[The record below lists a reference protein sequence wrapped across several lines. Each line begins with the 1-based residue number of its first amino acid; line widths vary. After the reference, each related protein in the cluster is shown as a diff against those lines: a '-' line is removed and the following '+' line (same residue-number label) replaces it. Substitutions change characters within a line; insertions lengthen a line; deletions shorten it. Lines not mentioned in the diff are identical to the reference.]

1 MHLRA
6 LVRSRANVTY
16 SMMRLSCGDA
26 LEWRPPFLQQRLQSG
41 LCNSSGQEEDDMA
54 LCMHGKQHV
63 GEKHGTN
70 ITQSGYLQVVSV
82 GVIGSSADWGG
93 GRI

>member
-1 MHLRA
+1 
-6 LVRSRANVTY
+6 
-16 SMMRLSCGDA
+16 
-26 LEWRPPFLQQRLQSG
+26 
-41 LCNSSGQEEDDMA
+41 MA

-82 GVIGSSADWGG
+82 GVIGSSAEWGG
-93 GRI
+93 GRIKAVEEGGDGMKRKEKVKIY

>member
-1 MHLRA
+1 MASSVPPAEITVGASVIA
-6 LVRSRANVTY
+6 LGGRRMTWLFACT
-16 SMMRLSCGDA
+16 GK
-26 LEWRPPFLQQRLQSG
+26 
-41 LCNSSGQEEDDMA
+41 
-54 LCMHGKQHV
+54 KQHV

>member
-1 MHLRA
+1 
-6 LVRSRANVTY
+6 
-16 SMMRLSCGDA
+16 
-26 LEWRPPFLQQRLQSG
+26 
-41 LCNSSGQEEDDMA
+41 MA
-54 LCMHGKQHV
+54 LCMHGKQCV

-82 GVIGSSADWGG
+82 GVIGSSAEWGG

>member
-1 MHLRA
+1 MCS
-6 LVRSRANVTY
+6 SR
-16 SMMRLSCGDA
+16 GDA
-26 LEWRPPFLQQRLQSG
+26 SEWRPPFFPSG
-41 LCNSSGQEEDDMA
+41 RDYSWASVIA
-54 LCMHGKQHV
+54 LGGRRMTWLFACMGKQRV

>member
-1 MHLRA
+1 M
-6 LVRSRANVTY
+6 
-16 SMMRLSCGDA
+16 
-26 LEWRPPFLQQRLQSG
+26 
-41 LCNSSGQEEDDMA
+41 
-54 LCMHGKQHV
+54 

>member
-1 MHLRA
+1 M
-6 LVRSRANVTY
+6 TW
-16 SMMRLSCGDA
+16 LSA
-26 LEWRPPFLQQRLQSG
+26 
-41 LCNSSGQEEDDMA
+41 
-54 LCMHGKQHV
+54 CMGKQRV

>member
-1 MHLRA
+1 MSA
-6 LVRSRANVTY
+6 FVRSCAKVTY
-16 SMMRLSCGDA
+16 SMMCSSRGDA
-26 LEWRPPFLQQRLQSG
+26 LEWRPPFLQQRLQLG

-54 LCMHGKQHV
+54 LCMHGKQRV

-82 GVIGSSADWGG
+82 GVIGSSAEWGG

>member
-1 MHLRA
+1 
-6 LVRSRANVTY
+6 
-16 SMMRLSCGDA
+16 
-26 LEWRPPFLQQRLQSG
+26 
-41 LCNSSGQEEDDMA
+41 MA
-54 LCMHGKQHV
+54 LCMHGKQRE

-82 GVIGSSADWGG
+82 GVIGSSAEWGG

>member
-1 MHLRA
+1 
-6 LVRSRANVTY
+6 
-16 SMMRLSCGDA
+16 
-26 LEWRPPFLQQRLQSG
+26 
-41 LCNSSGQEEDDMA
+41 MA
-54 LCMHGKQHV
+54 LCMHGKQRV
-63 GEKHGTN
+63 GERKHGTN

>member
-1 MHLRA
+1 MHAR
-6 LVRSRANVTY
+6 
-16 SMMRLSCGDA
+16 G
-26 LEWRPPFLQQRLQSG
+26 E
-41 LCNSSGQEEDDMA
+41 
-54 LCMHGKQHV
+54 QHV
-63 GEKHGTN
+63 GKKHGTN

>member
-1 MHLRA
+1 MSACFRQKWCQCDIQYDVLI
-6 LVRSRANVTY
+6 
-16 SMMRLSCGDA
+16 M
-26 LEWRPPFLQQRLQSG
+26 WRCIGAASSILQQRLQLG
-41 LCNSSGQEEDDMA
+41 LCNSSEQEENDMA
-54 LCMHGKQHV
+54 LCMHGKQCV

-82 GVIGSSADWGG
+82 GVIGSSAECGG

>member
-1 MHLRA
+1 MASSVPPARDYSWASVIA
-6 LVRSRANVTY
+6 LGRRRMTWLFA
-16 SMMRLSCGDA
+16 
-26 LEWRPPFLQQRLQSG
+26 
-41 LCNSSGQEEDDMA
+41 
-54 LCMHGKQHV
+54 CMGNKCV

-82 GVIGSSADWGG
+82 GVIGSSAEWGG

>member
-1 MHLRA
+1 MQIQHSGVPCSSARDYSQASVITLGR
-6 LVRSRANVTY
+6 RVTW
-16 SMMRLSCGDA
+16 LFA
-26 LEWRPPFLQQRLQSG
+26 
-41 LCNSSGQEEDDMA
+41 
-54 LCMHGKQHV
+54 CMGKQCV
-63 GEKHGTN
+63 VEKHGTN